1 MLQVLKSQFDQSMKS
16 VRQLLQRPIKLEEG
30 NLKLGNSKVT
40 ELQKA
45 RDQQRQR
52 VRQMRIDLHVLLGQ
66 HKASRLLMRHLALVE
81 HAISTKGLAG
91 FDRVHPRIVAKA
103 LAELE
108 SVVWDWSPAGLAD
121 LRSRMAVIV
130 KNYRAAPKPETA
142 KIDKIDRPEPALSA
156 EVVAFG
162 PSLPAMISE
171 VDHAEFEEMERSWV
185 GFAPA
190 AVAAE
195 LNAQRAA

>member
-130 KNYRAAPKPETA
+130 KNYRAAPKPEAA
-142 KIDKIDRPEPALSA
+142 KIEKKEPAVSA